1 MNAQLFAVI
10 ILLTHNLLYV
20 SRDNVEFKWSYMKL
34 QYTAVVFEDLML
46 QVKSTQMQMAH
57 KHHRQWL
64 QSRQEH

>member
-1 MNAQLFAVI
+1 
-10 ILLTHNLLYV
+10 
-20 SRDNVEFKWSYMKL
+20 MKL

-46 QVKSTQMQMAH
+46 QVKSTQIQMTH

>member
-1 MNAQLFAVI
+1 
-10 ILLTHNLLYV
+10 
-20 SRDNVEFKWSYMKL
+20 MKL

-46 QVKSTQMQMAH
+46 QVNSTQMQMAQ